1 MEQQMVFHILGIE
14 ETKDEALIQ
23 AAYRNLLKK
32 TNPEDDPEGFKRL
45 REAYE
50 EALVLARQEAL
61 EMEEEEEGEIPQ
73 WLSRIGDLYE
83 DIERRHRAEPWERL
97 LSEPLCEALDTS
109 EEARTAILV
118 FLMDHIHLP
127 HAIWKLIDKTFHV
140 VEDYDLLKEKF
151 PKNFLDYFK
160 YYAEQEGFLPFRF
173 FQVRDESKANGD
185 GYIDH
190 YLSIKKEIDQNQ
202 WEGCEQKLQDL
213 EAFGIYHPYED
224 VERIKLLLHFEQKE
238 EAAALSEELLKKY
251 QEDQYIKVYAAYAFW
266 HKKEKDRAFAL
277 WNEILKDRPAYY
289 QAKMG
294 VVRYLMEKGNNY
306 DAKEKLMEVLE
317 GDGRDEEALALLKE
331 ANNRL
336 IVEFKEKLHRGEPDE
351 RLPGQEMELELCWC
365 LFQNEEIDQAIER
378 LSEFVPEPKEEYGYS
393 NLFGRVLYRAGQY
406 DKALPHLERWL
417 EIIEETV
424 DDGTEENQKRISRRG
439 RAAYLLGGCYFEL
452 GDVEKAEERVREAV
466 KLTDNDGEKLGCMQY
481 LSHILFKSGQFER
494 SVDLCDEIL
503 KLDENYYPAYLTRME
518 ACYELKKGQSVVDDY
533 HRAVAI
539 FPGFYK
545 PYLLAAKVFFQ
556 YGQYEDA
563 KGVLAQARENQVIFS
578 DSMKLY
584 EVKILRNLA
593 KSQED
598 RKRPMEILA
607 DLKEHMEKETDLEDK
622 SELEFETALLYW
634 DDDRLEEALDHL
646 RNAIHQN
653 PKRLQYAMVKG
664 HICLDF
670 KRYDEALNAYHKA
683 EPAYGGLAAIHYNKG
698 LCYEGKG
705 LKKIAV
711 ECFLKTLEIEKT
723 YRDACEKLADYY
735 REEYTKQYKK
745 EDFLK
750 AITFMDRQIEETENC
765 YYLVHRGL
773 MYMNAL
779 ELEPAVSDFLKA
791 LQYSPRDW
799 AAHNNLGCCYKYM
812 GQFEKAIEC
821 FKTAVECMGESKSIL
836 PYSNMA
842 DCYEAMGQYQEAIN
856 CYEEDLKLFPDRLQF
871 YKEIGEL
878 YGYMGELTKARKAFE
893 RIKGE
898 EDYYS
903 CMGDLEQRKG
913 NLLKAVWY
921 YTGGVRNAPEK
932 SKGESLFDLA
942 LLYMDLWPSLAPVC
956 LKKAIRATADE
967 TCLFR
972 YEKWLAIYYYTT
984 KRFKLSRA
992 HAENALRHFKKA
1004 EMGTEED
1011 YVAYKPSAP
1020 LRLCNFGWLYI
1031 CMGDKKKGEKYF
1043 EKMVRVSRCKAC
1055 RHKECYEKYYFEGMY
1070 FEAEG
1075 RDQEA
1080 LEAYQQSLLRN
1091 PHSMDVE
1098 WVLTKLKKRMGHS
1111 L

>member
-1 MEQQMVFHILGIE
+1 MEQEMIFHILGIE

-23 AAYRNLLKK
+23 TAYRNQLKG

-45 REAYE
+45 RKAYE
-50 EALVLARQEAL
+50 EALVFARQKDL
-61 EMEEEEEGEIPQ
+61 ETEEEEEGEIPQ
-73 WLSRIGDLYE
+73 WISRVSSLYE
-83 DIERRHRAEPWERL
+83 DIERRYRKEPWERL

-109 EEARTAILV
+109 EEARTAMLV

-127 HAIWKLIDKTFHV
+127 HPIWKLLDKTFHI

-151 PKNFLDYFK
+151 PKNFLDYVK
-160 YYAEQEGFLPFRF
+160 YYVEQEGFLPFQL

-190 YLSIKKEIDQNQ
+190 YLLVKKDIDQNQ
-202 WEGCEQKLQDL
+202 WEGCDQKLLDL
-213 EAFGIYHPYED
+213 KAFGIYHPYED
-224 VERIKLLLHFEQKE
+224 VERIKLLLHSQQME
-238 EAAALSEELLKKY
+238 EAASLSEELLEKY
-251 QEDQYIKVYAAYAFW
+251 PEDYYIKVYAAYAFW
-266 HKKEKDRAFAL
+266 HKKEKDRAFDL

-294 VVRYLMEKGNNY
+294 VIRYLMEKGNNY
-306 DAKEKLMEVLE
+306 DAREKLMEVLE
-317 GDGRDEEALALLKE
+317 EDGRNEEAMTLLKE

-336 IVEFKEKLHRGEPDE
+336 IGEFKDKLDKGEADE

-365 LFQNEEIDQAIER
+365 LFQNEEMDQVIRR
-378 LSEFVPEPKEEYGYS
+378 LSEFVPEPDAEYGYS
-393 NLFGRVLYRAGQY
+393 NLYGRVLYRAGQY
-406 DKALPHLERWL
+406 DEALPHLIKWL
-417 EIIEETV
+417 ELIEGTV
-424 DDGTEENQKRISRRG
+424 DDGTPESQKRISRRG

-452 GDVEKAEERVREAV
+452 GNFKKAEELVRLAV
-466 KLTDNDGEKLGCMQY
+466 ALTDNASEKLGCMQY
-481 LSHILFKSGQFER
+481 LSQILFKSGQFER
-494 SVDLCDEIL
+494 SVDLCDEVL
-503 KLDENYYPAYLTRME
+503 RLDENYYPAYLARQE
-518 ACYELKKGQSVVDDY
+518 ACYELRKGQEVVDDY

-563 KGVLAQARENQVIFS
+563 KGVLERARENQAAFS

-593 KSQED
+593 KSRED
-598 RKRPMEILA
+598 RKKPMEILL
-607 DLKEHMEKETDLEDK
+607 DLKEHREEETDLEDV
-622 SELEFETALLYW
+622 SELEFEMALLYW
-634 DDDRLEEALDHL
+634 DDDLLEEALNHL

-653 PKRLQYAMVKG
+653 PGRLQYFMVKG
-664 HICLDF
+664 HVCLDF
-670 KRYDEALNAYHKA
+670 KRYDEAISAYQQA
-683 EPAYGGLAAIHYNKG
+683 EPAYESLAAIHYNKG

-711 ECFLKTLEIEKT
+711 ECFLKTLELEKT

-735 REEYTKQYKK
+735 REEYTKQYRR

-750 AITFMDRQIEETENC
+750 AIAFMDRQIEETENC

-773 MYMNAL
+773 MYMNAF
-779 ELEPAVSDFLKA
+779 ELEPAIRDFLKA
-791 LQYSPRDW
+791 LEHSPRDW

-821 FKTAVECMGESKSIL
+821 FQTAIECMGENKSLL

-842 DCYEAMGQYQEAIN
+842 DCYEARGQYQEAIN

-871 YKEIGEL
+871 YQEIGEL
-878 YGYMGELTKARKAFE
+878 YGYMGEISKAREAFE
-893 RIKGE
+893 KIKDRK
-898 EDYYS
+898 DYYS
-903 CMGDLEQRKG
+903 CMGNLERRQGK
-913 NLLKAVWY
+913 LLKTVWY

-932 SKGESLFDLA
+932 SKGERLFELA
-942 LLYMDLWPSLAPVC
+942 LLYMDLWPSLTPVC
-956 LKKAIRATADE
+956 LKKAVRAAHEEED
-967 TCLFR
+967 LFR
-972 YEKWLAIYYYTT
+972 YEKWLAIYYYT
-984 KRFKLSRA
+984 KKQFKLSRA
-992 HAENALRHFKKA
+992 HGEQALRHFKKA

-1011 YVAYKPSAP
+1011 YVAYKPCAP
-1020 LRLCNFGWLYI
+1020 LRLASFGWLWI
-1031 CMGDKKKGEKYF
+1031 CMGDKKKGEEYF
-1043 EKMVRVSRCKAC
+1043 EKMDRILRCKVC
-1055 RHKECYEKYYFEGMY
+1055 RHQKCYEKHYFKGMY
-1070 FEAEG
+1070 LEAEG
-1075 RDQEA
+1075 RNQEA
-1080 LEAYQQSLLRN
+1080 LEAYQESLLRN

-1098 WVLTKLKKRMGHS
+1098 WVLTKLRKRMGYS